1 MLIMMLI
8 DAYDDYCDYY
18 NAGDF
23 IAGTL
28 LGGGDKDC
36 VPFIKMMIFD
46 HDSQNDAFGD
56 Q

>member
-1 MLIMMLI
+1 MMLI

-46 HDSQNDAFGD
+46 HDSQDDAFGD
-56 Q
+56 QY

>member
-1 MLIMMLI
+1 MMLI
-8 DAYDDYCDYY
+8 DAYDDYCDNY
-18 NAGDF
+18 NAGGF